1 MSVTPPTFTDYL
13 IGVGTL
19 IGGAGAFIAGIA
31 ACRALGTW
39 RGKLHGEARFDLAK
53 RLLIAAH
60 DFAEKFH
67 DARSRV
73 IVEPG
78 LAAVLNNPEATG
90 PQRAGAYEMAFD
102 ARWEHVR
109 VSGAQ
114 LLSLL
119 PEAKSLLPPNVAEA
133 ANELLKVSTTLRASM
148 AEFVGLVRDYNMGG
162 TKPDLPPGAQAE
174 WHRVRKDVYSSDP
187 RNNPDTDNPL
197 TQQFIERHEALV
209 KVVRPYIERAGG

>member
-1 MSVTPPTFTDYL
+1 MSATPPTFTDYL
-13 IGVGTL
+13 VGVGTL
-19 IGGAGAFIAGIA
+19 IGGAGALIAGIA
-31 ACRALGTW
+31 AWRALGTW
-39 RGKLHGEARFDLAK
+39 RAKLNGESRFDLAK

-73 IVEPG
+73 ILEPD
-78 LAAVLNNPEATG
+78 LAAVLNNPAATG
-90 PQRAGAYEMAFD
+90 AQRSGAYEMAFD

-109 VSGAQ
+109 ISGAQ

-119 PEAKSLLPPNVAEA
+119 PEAKSLLPPNVADT

-148 AEFVGLVRDYNMGG
+148 GEFVGLVRDYNMGS

-209 KVVRPYIERAGG
+209 KIVRPFVERAGD